1 MYFVD
6 FLVDPLEYTFMQR
19 ALLVTVTASIVCAV
33 LSCWLVLIGWSL
45 MGDAVS
51 HAVLPGV
58 ALSYLFG
65 APFAIGA
72 LLFALIAVGAI
83 GVVRNTTIVKED
95 AAIGVVFT
103 TLFALGVVLISKFP
117 SQIDLNH
124 ILFGNLL
131 GVSQADMVQV
141 FVLGGIALAVM
152 IVKRRD
158 FTLFAFD
165 RTQARAVGINPTVI
179 SAVMLTLL
187 ALTTVVALQAVGVI
201 LVVAMLITPGASAY
215 LLTHSFG
222 RMLVLAPLISVGCAL
237 VGIYASFYLDVSS
250 GGSVVLTQGL
260 VFVLAYLLSPSQGI
274 VIRALRQRRQVPV
287 APAG

>member
-1 MYFVD
+1 MYVID

-58 ALSYLFG
+58 ALSYLLG

-141 FVLGGIALAVM
+141 FVLGGIALIIM

-274 VIRALRQRRQVPV
+274 VVRALRQRRQVPV

>member
-1 MYFVD
+1 MYLID

-260 VFVLAYLLSPSQGI
+260 VFVLAYLFSPSQGI
-274 VIRALRQRRQVPV
+274 VVRALRQRGQVPV

>member
-1 MYFVD
+1 MYLIDFV
-6 FLVDPLEYTFMQR
+6 VDPLEYTFMQR

-58 ALSYLFG
+58 ALSYLLG

-131 GVSQADMVQV
+131 GVSQADLVQV

-179 SAVMLTLL
+179 SALMLTLL

-222 RMLVLAPLISVGCAL
+222 RMLVLAPLISVACAL

-250 GGSVVLTQGL
+250 GGSVVLTQGV
-260 VFVLAYLLSPSQGI
+260 VFVLAYLFSPAQGI
-274 VIRALRQRRQVPV
+274 VTRALRRRAQIPE
-287 APAG
+287 ATAG

>member
-1 MYFVD
+1 MYLVD
-6 FLVDPLEYTFMQR
+6 FFVEPLQYTFMQR
-19 ALLVTVTASIVCAV
+19 ALLVTIVASIVCAV

-58 ALSYLFG
+58 ALSYLLG

-72 LLFALIAVGAI
+72 LLFALVAVGAI
-83 GVVRNTTIVKED
+83 GVVRNTTQVKED

-131 GVSQADMVQV
+131 GVSQGDMWQV
-141 FVLGGIALAVM
+141 VVLGGFAFVVM

-165 RTQARAVGINPTVI
+165 RTQARAVGISPAFL
-179 SAVMLTLL
+179 SGLMLTLL

-201 LVVAMLITPGASAY
+201 LVVAMLITPGATAY
-215 LLTHSFG
+215 LLTQRFG
-222 RMLVLAPLISVGCAL
+222 RMLLLAPAIGVGCAV
-237 VGIYASFYLDVSS
+237 VGIYVSFYLDVSS
-250 GGSVVLTQGL
+250 GGTVVLAQGS
-260 VFVLAYLLSPSQGI
+260 VFTLAYLFSPTQGM
-274 VIRALRQRRQVPV
+274 VTRALRRREAATV
-287 APAG
+287 

>member
-1 MYFVD
+1 MYLID

-222 RMLVLAPLISVGCAL
+222 RMLVLAPIVSVGCAL

-260 VFVLAYLLSPSQGI
+260 VFVLAYLFSPSQGI
-274 VIRALRQRRQVPV
+274 VIRALRQRGQVPV

>member
-1 MYFVD
+1 MYLVD
-6 FLVDPLEYTFMQR
+6 FFVEPLQYTFMQR
-19 ALLVTVTASIVCAV
+19 ALLVTIVASIVCAV
-33 LSCWLVLIGWSL
+33 LSCWLVLNGWSL

-58 ALSYLFG
+58 ALSYLLG

-72 LLFALIAVGAI
+72 LLFALVAVGAI
-83 GVVRNTTIVKED
+83 GVVRNTTHVKED

-131 GVSQADMVQV
+131 GVSQGDMWQV
-141 FVLGGIALAVM
+141 VVLGGFAFVVM

-165 RTQARAVGINPTVI
+165 RTQARAVGISPAFL
-179 SAVMLTLL
+179 SGLMLTLL

-201 LVVAMLITPGASAY
+201 LVVAMLITPGATAY
-215 LLTHSFG
+215 LLTQRFG
-222 RMLVLAPLISVGCAL
+222 RMLLLAPAIGVGCAV
-237 VGIYASFYLDVSS
+237 VGIYVSFYLDVSS
-250 GGSVVLTQGL
+250 GGTVVLAQGS
-260 VFVLAYLLSPSQGI
+260 VFTLAYLFSPTQGI
-274 VIRALRQRRQVPV
+274 VTRALRRREAATV
-287 APAG
+287 